1 MRVGFSLIRVLG
13 MISLG
18 AALGACLPQSPPLT
32 VTAPTGESSSPSLF
46 VQGIS
51 SSSNPVKSRTWNFT
65 CSTIPC
71 RFRVRINQN
80 PSHSF
85 SSLEG
90 YGAPVNSQS
99 VTQPG
104 GDGVYYLHVQAK
116 DTSEN
121 ESAVRSVYAVL
132 DNTAP
137 EFTGL
142 ADDPTMKSV
151 LSWSWGCSESIPCQY
166 RFVVDQQESTTPT
179 TSYSSTTTRTV
190 TGAGGRYYLHIQA
203 RDQAG
208 NESPVQHYFGEL
220 TVSSYKISGRVVFD
234 WVPAVKAG
242 AEDTNGIAS
251 GRINYT
257 GIQQLPGRRL
267 LIQALRSSD
276 SSVLSTTA
284 TNDAGDYELYV
295 PIGESVKVR
304 LAARIQASGYSKD
317 GVAGSLEG
325 CDGASWDVRIVDNTQ
340 NRAQYVMTT
349 TSTYSSA
356 SIGVNFTPQT
366 TFNAGTGLYTARGS
380 APFALLDSIIRQIE
394 LVCQSEPGV
403 SLPLVYVNWSP
414 ANVAESPGSADNDRD
429 GTLDDKERGKIA
441 TSHYTVEN
449 VGGVDRPNV
458 YILGK
463 EDSDTDEFDDHVVAH
478 EFGHYLEDQL
488 YRSDSIGGS
497 HSIDHSLDPRVAF
510 GEGYGNAISGMTFN
524 NPVYVDTSGDNQAS
538 GFSMNVSTPPKTLSR
553 GVYSE
558 RSAQYFL
565 WSLFVNRSSS
575 YDRIHSV
582 LTDHKTS
589 PAMTSLHSF
598 ASYYRARFGASSDG
612 FSALWSS
619 ALSSPLNALC
629 VGSCPSD
636 ASGAPDLFDG
646 DGDLGGTYASTL
658 KYPATSSGSAKSA
671 AFWNLY
677 VRLTSGARSTARET
691 TLTGG
696 YGYPYNKM
704 GMNRWYLYRAT
715 SDQVVTV
722 RISAVAGLTCPT
734 NSRDALDLV
743 VFQAGQVIAADET
756 GSGCPVVS
764 FSTTSGQ
771 DYVVI
776 VSGYQGETTS
786 YTITVSP

>member
-1 MRVGFSLIRVLG
+1 M
-13 MISLG
+13 
-18 AALGACLPQSPPLT
+18 
-32 VTAPTGESSSPSLF
+32 
-46 VQGIS
+46 QGLS
-51 SSSNPVKSRTWNFT
+51 SSSNPVKSKTWSFT

-71 RFRVRINQN
+71 RFRVAINQN
-80 PSHSF
+80 ASHSF
-85 SSLEG
+85 SSFEA
-90 YGAPVNSQS
+90 YGSPVNSQS
-99 VTQPG
+99 ATQSEVN
-104 GDGVYYLHVQAK
+104 GVYYLHVQAK
-116 DTSEN
+116 DSSEN
-121 ESAVRSVYAVL
+121 ESAVRSVYAVF
-132 DNTAP
+132 DNAAP
-137 EFTGL
+137 EITGVS
-142 ADDPTMKSV
+142 DDSTVKSV
-151 LSWSWGCSESIPCQY
+151 LSWSWGCSESLPCQY
-166 RFVVDQQESTTPT
+166 RFVVDQQEFTNPGGSYTATTAT
-179 TSYSSTTTRTV
+179 TK
-190 TGAGGRYYLHIQA
+190 TGSGGRYYLHLQA

-208 NESPVQHYFGEL
+208 NESEVRHFFGEL
-220 TVSSYKISGRVVFD
+220 STNSYKISGRVLFD

-242 AEDTNGIAS
+242 TEDTNGIAS
-251 GRINYT
+251 GRMNYS

-276 SSVLSTTA
+276 NSVLSTTI
-284 TNDAGDYELYV
+284 TDDAGEYELYV
-295 PIGESVKVR
+295 PLGETVKVR
-304 LAARIQASGYSKD
+304 LVARMQASGYSRD
-317 GVAGSLEG
+317 GVSGSPES
-325 CDGASWDVRIVDNTQ
+325 CEGASWDVRVVDNTQ
-340 NRAQYVMTT
+340 NRAQYVLT
-349 TSTYSSA
+349 TSSNYSSA
-356 SIGVNFTPQT
+356 SSGVNFTPRT
-366 TFNAGTGLYTARGS
+366 TFNSGTGLYTARDS
-380 APFALLDSIIRQIE
+380 APFALLDSVLRQIE
-394 LVCQSEPGV
+394 LVCQSDAAV
-403 SLPLVYVNWSP
+403 SLPLVYLNWSP

-441 TSHYTVEN
+441 TSHYTLEE
-449 VGGVDRPNV
+449 VGGVALPNV

-538 GFSMNVSTPPKTLSR
+538 GFSMNVSTAPKTLSR

-565 WSLFVNRSSS
+565 WSLFVNRTAR
-575 YDRIHSV
+575 YDRIHAV

-598 ASYYRARFGASSDG
+598 ASYYRARYGASADG
-612 FSALWSS
+612 FGTLWSS

-629 VGSCPSD
+629 VGSCPGY
-636 ASGAPDLFDG
+636 ASGTPDLFDG
-646 DGDLGGTYASTL
+646 DGDLGPAYASTL
-658 KYPATSSGSAKSA
+658 KYPATSTGSARSA
-671 AFWNLY
+671 PFWNLY
-677 VRLTSGARSTARET
+677 VRLTSGNRSTARET

-696 YGYPYNKM
+696 YGYPFNKM

-715 SDQVVTV
+715 TNQIVTIW
-722 RISAVAGLTCPT
+722 ISAVAGLTCPT
-734 NSRDALDLV
+734 ESRDALDLV

-756 GSGCPVVS
+756 RGGCPSVS
-764 FSTTSGQ
+764 FSTTAGQ